1 MLYVTTR
8 DNSNPHTAYR
18 AIHDLRNSDGGFYV
32 PFRHPQFDKTEIDE
46 LCQLP
51 FGKCVAQIL
60 NRLINTRLTQ
70 WDIDFH
76 CGRNP
81 VLLKNLAH
89 KTFVAEAW
97 HSRTESFEGTIRGIT
112 ELVNEESGAVSDWLD
127 IAVRAAV
134 WFGIFGDLKGMGIDQ
149 ADVSVVS
156 GDFHVPMSA
165 WYARHWGLPIGEI
178 LCCCNENN
186 SIWELLSHGQMRT
199 DMLNISTVVPEADVS
214 VPVQLERLVYEAGGI
229 EETGRY
235 LDAVRHGRSY
245 HPCDMVWTKLRRGM
259 YPAVIS
265 SHRLADTIPS
275 LYRTNGYRMT
285 AATALAYAGAQDYRA
300 QTGQTSPMVI
310 WAEENPCSKFDT
322 VSSFG
327 IEDGAQDNCGRT
339 DV

>member
-51 FGKCVAQIL
+51 FGKCVSQIL
-60 NRLINTRLTQ
+60 NRLLNTRLTQ

-112 ELVNEESGAVSDWLD
+112 EQVSEDSGAVSDWLD

-156 GDFHVPMSA
+156 GDFRAPMSA
-165 WYARHWGLPIGEI
+165 WYARKMGFPIGTI
-178 LCCCNENN
+178 ICCCNEN
-186 SIWELLSHGQMRT
+186 SAIWDLFRHGVLQT
-199 DMLNISTVVPEADVS
+199 
-214 VPVQLERLVYEAGGI
+214 
-229 EETGRY
+229 
-235 LDAVRHGRSY
+235 DAVVENT
-245 HPCDMVWTKLRRGM
+245 PLRAADFAI
-259 YPAVIS
+259 PAETVC
-265 SHRLADTIPS
+265 
-275 LYRTNGYRMT
+275 MT
-285 AATALAYAGAQDYRA
+285 ADEQRF
-300 QTGQTSPMVI
+300 QTISQG
-310 WAEENPCSKFDT
+310 W
-322 VSSFG
+322 
-327 IEDGAQDNCGRT
+327 
-339 DV
+339 